1 MLTNI
6 VLGWKF
12 QLGIELL
19 EMMVYRLTTNN
30 DVMTMGKK
38 HVTNDNEYYH
48 DENNE
53 VPSAYFKK
61 FV

>member
-1 MLTNI
+1 M
-6 VLGWKF
+6 
-12 QLGIELL
+12 GIELL

-61 FV
+61 FVYINIM

>member
-1 MLTNI
+1 M
-6 VLGWKF
+6 
-12 QLGIELL
+12 GIELL

-61 FV
+61 FVCLYK